1 MTRKRVEITTGFVQ
15 ADFNFWVGK
24 YMDKFYD
31 GLEVKQI
38 LGNKCPTCNK
48 VFVPPRKVCGNCFK
62 TLELGNNWVKL
73 KDTGTLRNFTTTT
86 FAVSEAGKTK
96 SPDEILIGMV
106 KFDGSDTAVVY
117 PLLYVQE
124 KDLTIG
130 MKVQVVWN
138 DELKG
143 HPKDIKGF
151 RILEGGEK

>member
-1 MTRKRVEITTGFVQ
+1 MTRKRVEITTGFVL

-24 YMDKFYD
+24 YMNKFYD

-62 TLELGNNWVKL
+62 TLELGKNWVKL

-86 FAVSEAGKTK
+86 FAVSEAGKTE
-96 SPDEILIGMV
+96 SPDKILIGMV
-106 KFDGSDTAVVY
+106 QFDGSDTAVVY
-117 PLLYVQE
+117 PLLDVQE
-124 KDLTIG
+124 KELTIG

-138 DELKG
+138 DALKG